1 MLRIETLFINPFR
14 RPGLVVSFFHPYCD
28 AGGGGER
35 VLWVAI
41 IATAKR
47 FQAARFLVYTGDLGA
62 APDQVLVQII
72 MFIDGSLTLLLR
84 RSTDQVTKFSS

>member
-1 MLRIETLFINPFR
+1 M
-14 RPGLVVSFFHPYCD
+14 SFFHPYCD

-41 IATAKR
+41 IATSKR

-62 APDQVLVQII
+62 APDQVFLK
-72 MFIDGSLTLLLR
+72 FGFSPWETECFPLTVAAKHWP
-84 RSTDQVTKFSS
+84 SKSKFFFLIFFFRKSS